1 MARVP
6 RRTHRTGRRPDLQ
19 HLRRRVPCRMRRFAA
34 KVVVRPGQKKPAC
47 VPACL
52 APKDRDP
59 VDFRIECSNTGQTPI
74 EVSASNRDDVLL
86 IILSAVPPPKQSR
99 YLDRTRD
106 VHIPSSVNPI
116 QSNQQVTDFTSAISA
131 ILLSEFEKPFNP
143 TTVDA
148 DQKFLANIL
157 TNARHQRR
165 PPKPRPPR
173 QETGSSDVPELPRPP
188 RLPPPHRHPATKE
201 SHGHRATMALAG
213 AGVVTVRLVG
223 DPGLDLRPDC
233 SDETVLTVQCF
244 MVLYLAS
251 YHCRAR
257 MR

>member
-1 MARVP
+1 
-6 RRTHRTGRRPDLQ
+6 
-19 HLRRRVPCRMRRFAA
+19 MRRFAA

-157 TNARHQRR
+157 TNAGPDLPAPDFEQYCRAELQTMRTKRKKLIDSGLLVAFAAQAAARHNAGKEAARAWEQANPGKCHTCAGGGSVMAEGGTREVYC
-165 PPKPRPPR
+165 PAC
-173 QETGSSDVPELPRPP
+173 QGTGEKAS
-188 RLPPPHRHPATKE
+188 
-201 SHGHRATMALAG
+201 GG
-213 AGVVTVRLVG
+213 AG
-223 DPGLDLRPDC
+223 
-233 SDETVLTVQCF
+233 
-244 MVLYLAS
+244 
-251 YHCRAR
+251 
-257 MR
+257 